1 MVFYSEFTS
10 RSRWTCQYVYYFRC
24 KLTIQGAM
32 LQPIGWYFEGLS
44 TTEQRNTV
52 VADISRGAVTVSHM
66 TQNNC
71 VKYRSSIK
79 YVRTY
84 STQTE
89 IYLMFPMEN
98 EVILQVQEEVGT
110 EKSAVCHIR
119 LKEKPFSSTNFMICF
134 ILKTIVVLDVL
145 VI

>member
-1 MVFYSEFTS
+1 
-10 RSRWTCQYVYYFRC
+10 
-24 KLTIQGAM
+24 M

-44 TTEQRNTV
+44 ATEQRNTV
-52 VADISRGAVTVSHM
+52 VADISKGVVSVSHM

-71 VKYRSSIK
+71 VKYRSSVR

-98 EVILQVQEEVGT
+98 EVILQVQEEVAQ
-110 EKSAVCHIR
+110 EASAICHIR
-119 LKEKPFSSTNFMICF
+119 LKDRPFSSTFLF
-134 ILKTIVVLDVL
+134 FD
-145 VI
+145 

>member
-1 MVFYSEFTS
+1 MDVSICLFFPS
-10 RSRWTCQYVYYFRC
+10 

-71 VKYRSSIK
+71 VKYRSSVK

-98 EVILQVQEEVGT
+98 EVILQVQEEVGA

-119 LKEKPFSSTNFMICF
+119 LKEKPFSSTNI
-134 ILKTIVVLDVL
+134 
-145 VI
+145 